1 MAIKEITTEQLIL
14 EAAEAEFLDKGYG
27 KARTTEIARR
37 AGVNHSMLHYYFRT
51 KENLFEVV
59 FQKKAQSMS
68 EVMILTFKQNLPFL
82 EKNKKAIEDHF
93 NFLAANEKIPTFI
106 FSEILY
112 DEKIKAIFINIL
124 QGKIKNVLDELRHE
138 IENEAAKGTI
148 RYVEPVDILLNIVAL
163 NVFVFTTTPI
173 MCGVLNIDKKQ
184 YAAFLQHRKE
194 INIDTI
200 LRQLKTYFL
209 SSD

>member
-1 MAIKEITTEQLIL
+1 MAPKETTTEQLIL
-14 EAAEAEFLDKGYG
+14 EAAEAEFLEKGYG

-68 EVMILTFKQNLPFL
+68 DIMILSFSQDDLPFL
-82 EKNKKAIEDHF
+82 EKIRKAIEDHF
-93 NFLAANEKIPTFI
+93 DFLAANDKIPTFI

-112 DEKIKAIFINIL
+112 DEKIKSIFVHIL
-124 QGKIKNVLDELRHE
+124 RGKIKKVFDKLKQE
-138 IENEAAKGTI
+138 IEREAAKGTI
-148 RYVEPVDILLNIVAL
+148 RYVEPADLMLNIVAL
-163 NVFVFTTTPI
+163 NVFVFTTFPI
-173 MCGVLNIDKKQ
+173 LSGVLNINEEQ

-194 INIDTI
+194 ANIDTI
-200 LRQLKTYFL
+200 LRQLKT
-209 SSD
+209 

>member
-82 EKNKKAIEDHF
+82 EKIKKPLKTILTFLLQMRKSLLSYSVRSCMMKKNKSYIHKYPAGKNKKR
-93 NFLAANEKIPTFI
+93 T
-106 FSEILY
+106 
-112 DEKIKAIFINIL
+112 
-124 QGKIKNVLDELRHE
+124 R
-138 IENEAAKGTI
+138 
-148 RYVEPVDILLNIVAL
+148 
-163 NVFVFTTTPI
+163 
-173 MCGVLNIDKKQ
+173 
-184 YAAFLQHRKE
+184 
-194 INIDTI
+194 
-200 LRQLKTYFL
+200 
-209 SSD
+209 